1 MKKSIITGTGSYI
14 PTVKVPN
21 RQFLENDFYEADGTK
36 IAKPTADIV
45 NKLQEI
51 TCIRERR
58 YVEDNLNVSDISF
71 MAAEY
76 ALDGIDR
83 ESLDY
88 IIVAQNFGD
97 VKADNIKSDMVP
109 TIAAR
114 VKHKLRIKNPYTVV
128 YDVPF
133 GCPGWLHGMTIADY
147 YIKSGDAKKIL
158 VIGAETLS
166 RVSDPHDVDGMI
178 YSDGAGAT
186 LVEATEKDC
195 GILSHVTRSD
205 TYDKAFLL
213 GVGKSYNPKHAG
225 DELYLKMQGHEIYK
239 YSVRTVPEVV
249 KQSLDKAGLMLTDVK
264 KVLIHQANQKMDEAI
279 LARLF
284 KLYQID
290 NIPEHIM
297 PMTISWLGNSSV
309 ATLPTLLDLLQRGK
323 LDNHEL
329 QTGDIVVFASVGAGM
344 NINSMVYKMH

>member
-14 PTVKVPN
+14 PTLKVPN

-45 NKLQEI
+45 KKLQEI
-51 TCIRERR
+51 TCICERR

-76 ALDGIDR
+76 ALEGIDR

-114 VKHKLRIKNPYTVV
+114 VKHKLRIKNPYTVA

-186 LVEATEKDC
+186 LVEATDKDC

-213 GVGKSYNPKHAG
+213 GVGKSYNPNHDG

-249 KQSLDKAGLMLTDVK
+249 KQSLDKAGLTLTDVK

-284 KLYQID
+284 KLYQIEK
-290 NIPEHIM
+290 IPEHIM

-309 ATLPTLLDLLQRGK
+309 ATLPTLLDLLQRRK

-344 NINSMVYKMH
+344 NINSMVYKMV